1 MVAVRMFAPLRLGID
16 NRAASGFTLLELMI
30 VMSLIVVLAAI
41 TISVNANGQTRA
53 REAVL
58 KEDLF
63 RMREAINQYYADK
76 EAYPPSL
83 EDLVSAKYLRA
94 VPNDPFTNS
103 SETWQTTM
111 SEVDPGNPSAVPGV
125 FDVKSGS
132 ERTALDGT
140 PYASW

>member
-1 MVAVRMFAPLRLGID
+1 MVALLTFAPSHSRTN
-16 NRAASGFTLLELMI
+16 NRGTSGFTLIELMI
-30 VMSLIVVLAAI
+30 VMSLIVVLAGI

-63 RMREAINQYYADK
+63 RIREAINQYYADK
-76 EAYPPSL
+76 EAYPPTL

-111 SEVDPGNPSAVPGV
+111 SEIDPANPSAIPGV

-132 ERTALDGT
+132 ERTAIDGT

>member
-1 MVAVRMFAPLRLGID
+1 MVARRTFALSRPRTGS
-16 NRAASGFTLLELMI
+16 RGAAGFTLIELMI
-30 VMSLIVVLAAI
+30 VMTLIVVLAGI

-63 RMREAINQYYADK
+63 RIREAINQYYADK
-76 EAYPPSL
+76 DAYPPTL

-103 SETWQTTM
+103 SETWQTTL
-111 SEVDPGNPSAVPGV
+111 SEIDPANPSAIPGV

-132 ERTALDGT
+132 ERTAIDGT

>member
-1 MVAVRMFAPLRLGID
+1 MVAPRTVAPRTSGAD
-16 NRAASGFTLLELMI
+16 NRSASGFTLLELMI

-63 RMREAINQYYADK
+63 RMRDAIDQYYADK
-76 EAYPPSL
+76 NEYPPSL
-83 EDLVSAKYLRA
+83 QDLVSAKYLRA

-103 SETWQTTM
+103 SETWQTTL
-111 SEVDPGNPSAVPGV
+111 SEVDPANPSAVPGV

-132 ERTALDGT
+132 DRTALDGT
-140 PYASW
+140 PYANW

>member
-1 MVAVRMFAPLRLGID
+1 VVTPQTFARPGLD

-63 RMREAINQYYADK
+63 RMREAIDQYYADK
-76 EAYPPSL
+76 DAYPPSL
-83 EDLVSAKYLRA
+83 QDLVSAKYLRT

-111 SEVDPGNPSAVPGV
+111 SEVDPSNPSAVPGV

>member
-1 MVAVRMFAPLRLGID
+1 M
-16 NRAASGFTLLELMI
+16 SGFTLLELMI

-63 RMREAINQYYADK
+63 RMREAIDQYYADK
-76 EAYPPSL
+76 DAYPPSL
-83 EDLVSAKYLRA
+83 QDLVSAKYLRA

-111 SEVDPGNPSAVPGV
+111 SEVDPANPSAVPGV

-140 PYASW
+140 PYANW